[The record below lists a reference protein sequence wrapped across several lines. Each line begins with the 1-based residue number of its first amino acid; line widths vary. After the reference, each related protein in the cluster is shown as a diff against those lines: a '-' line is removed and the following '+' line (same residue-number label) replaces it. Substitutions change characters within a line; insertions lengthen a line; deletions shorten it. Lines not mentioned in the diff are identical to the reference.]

1 MDFFIGLIVG
11 TLIGFWIGGAIVWTI
26 INTKGGDKE

>member
-11 TLIGFWIGGAIVWTI
+11 TLIGFWIGGAVVWTI
-26 INTKGGDKE
+26 INTKDGDKE